1 MKTFIVFLAFILIS
15 VSCLCFNGDFNNYV
29 QLQNHMKALAEDAA
43 VGSALVL
50 DSSAYAKGQLVIDE
64 GSARS
69 YLDFLLEDA
78 KRGWF
83 SPSRGRLS
91 WSLSIYD
98 DEKGYSGCEVYGLS
112 PGKPSTVVTLSFS
125 TDSFFRM
132 KIFKRDLVERTASYQ
147 WEY

>member
-1 MKTFIVFLAFILIS
+1 MIEKSCSCTDFCTNARIDWIVGRILKKGAKLMYGHFSSLYPVDMI
-15 VSCLCFNGDFNNYV
+15 F
-29 QLQNHMKALAEDAA
+29 KAN
-43 VGSALVL
+43 S
-50 DSSAYAKGQLVIDE
+50 KGQLVIDE

-132 KIFKRDLVERTASYQ
+132 KIFKKEVVERTASYQ